1 VDAAVPAKP
10 AVTTTTYAIL
20 GLLALRPWTAYELT
34 RRMEKSLRYYWPR
47 AQSKLYEE
55 PKKLVTLGWA
65 KAEAGATGDR
75 RRTTYR
81 ITRRGRRMLEDW
93 LLLPG
98 AGPELEH
105 EALLK
110 VALSDRGDIAGLRA
124 NLEAVDREA
133 DAVFAVGQTLLRE
146 FLAGAP
152 TFSDRMHVAVLVWRY
167 LWDFAAMR
175 RTWARWALARCK
187 QWPDAAGDPAR
198 MAEAR
203 LLFTSWLRL
212 LETGRP
218 LPPLRPGRRRAR

>member
-1 VDAAVPAKP
+1 MPAKP
-10 AVTTTTYAIL
+10 TVTTTSYAIL

-34 RRMEKSLRYYWPR
+34 RRMEKSLRFYWPR

-55 PKKLVTLGWA
+55 PKKLVALGCA

-98 AGPELEH
+98 AGPQLEH

-110 VALSDRGDIAGLRA
+110 VALSDRGNIAGLRA

-133 DAVFAVGQTLLRE
+133 DAVFAVGHALLRE

-167 LWDFAAMR
+167 LWDFAVMR
-175 RTWARWALARCK
+175 RTWARWAMARSK

-198 MAEAR
+198 LEQAR
-203 LLFTSWLRL
+203 QLFAGWLRL
-212 LETGRP
+212 LDTGQP
-218 LPPLRPGRRRAR
+218 LPPLRAGGRRPR